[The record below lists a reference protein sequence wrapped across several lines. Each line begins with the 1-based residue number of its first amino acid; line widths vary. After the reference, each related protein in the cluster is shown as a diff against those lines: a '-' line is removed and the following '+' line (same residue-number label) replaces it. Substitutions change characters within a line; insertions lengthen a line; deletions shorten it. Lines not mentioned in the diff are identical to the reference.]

1 MSFVEKLIFS
11 LDPGVSKIGW
21 ALTNLDGKTIDY
33 GIEKDP
39 CPDYEFNKRM
49 NALINYLIFFYSRQ
63 FDKNVCYVTWEIVPA
78 FARMNNK
85 DLVQATANTLKVLA
99 FQRNFYYRGYQPR
112 EWHKLFLDNPNCSKD
127 EVKNKV
133 LELEDIPGKH
143 SYDVYDAIAIGKVA
157 AKQNKWE
164 SFHDIP

>member
-1 MSFVEKLIFS
+1 VEQLIFS

-21 ALTNLDGKTIDY
+21 ALTDLDGNTVEY
-33 GIEKDP
+33 GLETDP
-39 CPDYEFNKRM
+39 CPDYDFNKRM

-63 FDKNVCYVTWEIVPA
+63 LDKHVTCVAWEVVPS

-99 FQRNFYYRGYQPR
+99 FQRNLLYYGYQPR
-112 EWHKLFLDNPNCSKD
+112 EWHNLFLENPNCSKTD
-127 EVKNKV
+127 VKNKV
-133 LELEDIPGKH
+133 LELENISNKL

-157 AKQNKWE
+157 AANKKWE
-164 SFHDIP
+164 SFSDIS

>member
-1 MSFVEKLIFS
+1 MEPLIFS
-11 LDPGVSKIGW
+11 LDPGVTKIGW
-21 ALTNLDGKTIDY
+21 ALTTLDGKTVEY
-33 GIEKDP
+33 GLETDP
-39 CPDYEFNKRM
+39 CPDYDFNKRM

-63 FDKNVCYVTWEIVPA
+63 FDKNVQYVAWEIVPA

-99 FQRNFYYRGYQPR
+99 FQRNFKYYGFQPR
-112 EWHKLFLDNPNCSKD
+112 EWHKMFLEKPDCSKQ
-127 EVKNKV
+127 EVKNRV
-133 LELEDIPGKH
+133 LELEEISGKQ

-157 AKQNKWE
+157 AKNNSWE